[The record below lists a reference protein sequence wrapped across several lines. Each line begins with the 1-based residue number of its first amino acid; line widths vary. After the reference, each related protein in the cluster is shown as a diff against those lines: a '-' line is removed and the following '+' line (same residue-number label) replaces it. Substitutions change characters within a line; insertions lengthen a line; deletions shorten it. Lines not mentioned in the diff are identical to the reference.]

1 MSFQQSHNK
10 ENSSIMDI
18 SPDFIKMYLKST
30 LEKGFKTGGKS
41 IVQDIADSLSDDQ
54 LTKLIDLL
62 VATRL
67 KRVEGNKIEI
77 KQVK

>member
-1 MSFQQSHNK
+1 
-10 ENSSIMDI
+10 MDI

-30 LEKGFKTGGKS
+30 LERGFKTGGRS
-41 IVQDIADSLSDDQ
+41 VVQDLADGLSDEH

-62 VATRL
+62 VETRL
-67 KRVEGNKIEI
+67 KRTQANRIEV

>member
-1 MSFQQSHNK
+1 
-10 ENSSIMDI
+10 MDI

>member
-1 MSFQQSHNK
+1 
-10 ENSSIMDI
+10 MDI

-30 LEKGFKTGGKS
+30 LEKGLKTGGKS
-41 IVQDIADSLSDDQ
+41 IVQDIVDSLSDDQ